1 MFLPG
6 ESQGRGSLL
15 GCRLWGH
22 TESDTTEAT
31 WQQQQQPSIALPWWL
46 SGKEA
51 AYHAGKQVSSLGRE
65 DPLEETMATHF
76 SILPGEYH
84 KQRRLVGYSP
94 QGQKELDMTEWLK
107 QQQAAIHIA

>member
-1 MFLPG
+1 
-6 ESQGRGSLL
+6 
-15 GCRLWGH
+15 
-22 TESDTTEAT
+22 
-31 WQQQQQPSIALPWWL
+31 
-46 SGKEA
+46 
-51 AYHAGKQVSSLGRE
+51 
-65 DPLEETMATHF
+65 MATHF